1 MGIARPIKCFSRRNL
16 PKIFVNG
23 RGGGGGG
30 GGGLP
35 TTKPQNENDETFL
48 EGDGGDCIFLPSD
61 FLL

>member
-1 MGIARPIKCFSRRNL
+1 MGIARPIKCFSRRIF
-16 PKIFVNG
+16 PKYLLM
-23 RGGGGGG
+23 GGGGGG
-30 GGGLP
+30 KEGGLP